1 MNLTYLGWHI
11 PKACESALSSKS
23 RHNFE
28 HFFFLVASLIFWWP
42 VVQPWLARRRLNS
55 WMVIPYLFTVPAN
68 YLTARF
74 LGNGRLVNAK
84 TGLEAA
90 RAMAQ

>member
-1 MNLTYLGWHI
+1 MNLTYVGWHI
-11 PKACESALSSKS
+11 PKAYEFALSSKS

-28 HFFFLVASLIFWWP
+28 HFVFLAASLIFWWP
-42 VVQPWLARRRLNS
+42 VMQPWLARRRLNS
-55 WMVIPYLFTVPAN
+55 WIVIPYLFTVPAN
-68 YLTARF
+68 YLTTRF
-74 LGNGRLVNAK
+74 LGNGRLVNGK